1 MKVQWKLPDGAQ
13 VRKLL
18 DQYKYVLIAI
28 AAGVILLLWPSGES
42 REEPSSV
49 GGPAAAGET
58 FDLAELEEKLAKT
71 LSQIEGAGKVT
82 VTLTLKSGMEQ
93 VLASDRSTSVS
104 ERGSSVE
111 EETVRISSGSGQ
123 GQSVVLLTQRWPTFQ
138 GALVVCEGGDD
149 AAIRLLMTQAVSS
162 LTGIGSDRIT
172 VCKGGG

>member
-1 MKVQWKLPDGAQ
+1 MKFQWKLPGGAK
-13 VRKLL
+13 VWKLL

-28 AAGVILLLWPSGES
+28 AVGIVLLLWPSGE
-42 REEPSSV
+42 
-49 GGPAAAGET
+49 GGQGPPADTAGEQGM
-58 FDLAELEEKLAKT
+58 FDLQELEKKLAQT
-71 LSQIEGAGKVT
+71 LSQVEGAGKVT

-93 VLASDRSTSVS
+93 VLASDRSTSVT

-111 EETVRISSGSGQ
+111 EETVIINAGTGQ
-123 GQSVVLLTQRWPTFQ
+123 GQSAVLLTQRYPTFQ

-149 AAIRLLMTQAVSS
+149 AGIRLLMTQAVSS

>member
-1 MKVQWKLPDGAQ
+1 MKFQWKPPEAQ
-13 VRKLL
+13 QLWKLL

-28 AAGVILLLWPSGES
+28 AVGIVLLLWPSGE
-42 REEPSSV
+42 
-49 GGPAAAGET
+49 GGQGPPADTAGEQGM
-58 FDLAELEEKLAKT
+58 FDLEELEKKLAQT
-71 LSQIEGAGKVT
+71 LSQVEGAGKVT

-93 VLASDRSTSVS
+93 VLASDRSTSVT

-111 EETVRISSGSGQ
+111 EETVIINAGTGQ
-123 GQSVVLLTQRWPTFQ
+123 GQSAVLLTQRYPTFQ

-149 AAIRLLMTQAVSS
+149 AGIRLLMTQAVSS

>member
-1 MKVQWKLPDGAQ
+1 MKVQWKLPDGEQA
-13 VRKLL
+13 RKLL
-18 DQYKYVLIAI
+18 SQYKYVLIAI
-28 AAGVILLLWPSGES
+28 AAGLVLLLWPSGGS
-42 REEPSSV
+42 KEEPSSV

-111 EETVRISSGSGQ
+111 EETVLINSGSGQ